1 MLLRAGHTK
10 DSRRETSRDVTLF
23 QQAARTML
31 RPMTYP
37 GTLYIKQER
46 CVVPPKDTTLVAL
59 SLMSGVATPL
69 GPGGMRDSTALRMM
83 DHLLGRYELAHGL
96 NPWHTELTGT
106 DNRVVNYFARI
117 HQIEQLDMFAVL
129 DIVTANYTSQWGTSH
144 NAAYATLTVKC
155 GDVDDAYLALHGAH
169 CELGQLATTW
179 RVGTSSQRGH
189 EDIAA
194 LRDLIG
200 LVADVAS
207 QTSGRAFVYA
217 DHLFA
222 GRAVRQHFAGRNGGF
237 TPYVTR
243 FADNTD
249 AVWTLKPA
257 MYGTD
262 IDLDTAAS
270 ELESTAVHR
279 VVELDMRRD
288 FGVDVRKDEQ

>member
-1 MLLRAGHTK
+1 
-10 DSRRETSRDVTLF
+10 
-23 QQAARTML
+23 ML
-31 RPMTYP
+31 RFMSYP
-37 GTLYIKQER
+37 GILSFKQDR
-46 CVVPPKDTTLVAL
+46 CVVSPKDTTLVAL

-106 DNRVVNYFARI
+106 DNRVVNYFDRI
-117 HQIEQLDMFAVL
+117 HQVEQLDMFGVL
-129 DIVTANYTSQWGTSH
+129 DIVTANYVSQWGDSN
-144 NAAYATLTVKC
+144 NAAYATLTVKW
-155 GDVDDAYLALHGAH
+155 GAVDDAYLALHGSH
-169 CELGQLATTW
+169 CEAGQLATTW

-207 QTSGRAFVYA
+207 KTSGRAFVYA

-222 GRAVRQHFAGRNGGF
+222 GRAVRQHFAGRKGRF
-237 TPYVTR
+237 TPYDTR
-243 FADNTD
+243 FADNSD
-249 AVWTLKPA
+249 AAWSLKPV
-257 MYGTD
+257 MYGAN
-262 IDLDTAAS
+262 IDLDVLAR

-279 VVELDMRRD
+279 AVDLDMRD
-288 FGVDVRKDEQ
+288 FGVDIRKDEQW